1 MPHPKRRAAKA
12 EAKVAAPTHKRS
24 GKETEVQP
32 GLVKTRPHRK
42 SARHSEINPTNAG
55 GSVIPPPSIKPKQTP
70 KSGPRRKPKK
80 TAKPRKP
87 PALLMTRETI
97 GGILEPEWARLLP
110 EAPERT
116 AASEHWRRIAGEMH
130 ELEILSLANGH
141 SLQRLVLAYLVYD
154 RCSKSVAVD
163 GLVTEPSKDNPKSI
177 ARLSIHY
184 KAMREA
190 ENTAERLEGQLGLTP
205 GKRGR
210 VGKVTK
216 RRERKAGADA
226 FLDKPQA

>member
-1 MPHPKRRAAKA
+1 MPQPKRRAAKA
-12 EAKVAAPTHKRS
+12 KVKSAPTEPAAAKRPPTQVAKPKVAKKAK
-24 GKETEVQP
+24 
-32 GLVKTRPHRK
+32 
-42 SARHSEINPTNAG
+42 A
-55 GSVIPPPSIKPKQTP
+55 
-70 KSGPRRKPKK
+70 RKPK
-80 TAKPRKP
+80 PRKRP
-87 PALLMTRETI
+87 TPRMTRETI
-97 GGILEPEWARLLP
+97 GGIVEPDWSRLLP
-110 EAPERT
+110 EAPERS
-116 AASEHWRRIAGEMH
+116 AASEHWRRIAGEMN

-141 SLQRLVLAYLVYD
+141 ALQRLVLAYLVYD

-210 VGKVTK
+210 VGKVAK

-226 FLDKPQA
+226 FLDQPPA